1 MIKQI
6 LRTYRQFNDLT
17 ESEKT
22 ACIEKHRYSFDDLTN
37 ILLSEQLENEILPI
51 LHDNGFLIDTRD
63 IEYDLNY
70 CQGRGA
76 CFYTKNQPN
85 LQYDLLFD
93 GLEIPH
99 KKWLFDIIDNYC
111 EVELKKID
119 TYYSHENTVRFNLYF
134 YDRGNTHSRI
144 EKMLEKMS
152 DYAEKKR
159 YDLSCEICEKMTENW
174 ENYMSD
180 DFIKNELIENEYYF
194 DDDLN
199 IVDIDSI
206 ENEGAK
212 NE

>member
-76 CFYTKNQPN
+76 CFYSKSPN

-174 ENYMSD
+174 ENCSSD
-180 DFIKNELIENEYYF
+180 EFIENELIENEYYF

-199 IVDIDSI
+199 IVGIDSI